1 MSKFSQNNNKKYIK
15 NIPRELYTQKKLL
28 GEGSFGKVFLIESLN
43 THLEYA
49 CKDIDLSCLTKE
61 EEKLAINEVTILKNC
76 KHPNIISFKEAF
88 ITRKPERALHLITEY
103 IDNGDLGKKKSQQKQ
118 INKPFEEEILINW
131 LIQICL
137 ALKYLH
143 NNNIIHR
150 DIKPSNIML
159 TKNNIIKIGDF
170 GISKALSKSCKKAKT
185 FIGTPPYMAPEVIN
199 SEKYDY
205 PADIWSLG
213 ITFFELMT
221 FNVPFEGNSDMGL
234 FKNIIEGNRFLR
246 ISNNSFYSLE
256 LINIVKK
263 MISNNP
269 KQRPKI
275 DEILDVPIIKKN
287 LEIFLENNKELYNN
301 KDFHLIEKKNYN
313 INKNIKNINNKN
325 LNGKGDPMLTNISE
339 NEESEEKDYSQL
351 LVEEKEIKTNTF
363 SEFSETNY
371 QTNNIK

>member
-28 GEGSFGKVFLIESLN
+28 GEGSFGKVFLIESIN

-275 DEILDVPIIKKN
+275 DEILDIPIIKKN

-301 KDFHLIEKKNYN
+301 IDFHLIEKKNYN
-313 INKNIKNINNKN
+313 NNKNIKNINNKN

-351 LVEEKEIKTNTF
+351 LVEETEIKTNTF

-371 QTNNIK
+371 QTK

>member
-28 GEGSFGKVFLIESLN
+28 GEGSFGKVFLIESIN

-76 KHPNIISFKEAF
+76 NHPNIISFKEAF

-103 IDNGDLGKKKSQQKQ
+103 IDNGDLGKKKSQQKK

-269 KQRPKI
+269 KERPKI

-301 KDFHLIEKKNYN
+301 IDFHLIKKKNYN
-313 INKNIKNINNKN
+313 NNSKNIENINNKN

-339 NEESEEKDYSQL
+339 NEESEEKDYSKL
-351 LVEEKEIKTNTF
+351 LVEEKEIKTSTF
-363 SEFSETNY
+363 SEFGETNY
-371 QTNNIK
+371 QTK